1 MIMTEQEWYDH
12 CIETGCT
19 MDYEEYVKRAEYL
32 IGRFR
37 NETVET

>member
-1 MIMTEQEWYDH
+1 MIRTEQEWYDH

-19 MDYEEYVKRAEYL
+19 MAYEEYVKRVEYL
-32 IGRFR
+32 IERFR

>member
-19 MDYEEYVKRAEYL
+19 MVYEEYVKRVEYL
-32 IGRFR
+32 IERFR

>member
-1 MIMTEQEWYDH
+1 MIMTEQEWYHH

-19 MDYEEYVKRAEYL
+19 MTYEEYVKRVKYL
-32 IGRFR
+32 IERFR

>member
-19 MDYEEYVKRAEYL
+19 MTYEEYVKRVEYL
-32 IGRFR
+32 IERFR